1 MSQPKRKSVSSL
13 TGQLLAIRTSLKRE
27 LGAQYDEKIEPV
39 RAVLREIAQDKPLVE
54 ILQQTIDRLLAREA
68 DNVELMTLI
77 AAGLDVIE
85 EAQQTSH

>member
-1 MSQPKRKSVSSL
+1 MSQPKSVFSL
-13 TGQLLAIRTSLKRE
+13 TGQLAAIRTTLKRE
-27 LGAQYDEKIEPV
+27 LGTDYDEKIEPV
-39 RAVLREIAQDKPLVE
+39 RAALREIAQDKPLVE

-85 EAQQTSH
+85 ETRQTHH